1 MGMAGE
7 PRSLR
12 LLIIEDCE
20 ADALLVL
27 RELRRGGFEVTH
39 SRVDT
44 EDGLRE
50 ALRQPWDVI
59 LSDYA
64 MPCLSGQIALSV
76 VRELAPLTPFV
87 VLSGSIG
94 EEAAVALLSAGAS
107 DYLLKDRTSRLCSA
121 IDRALRE
128 ADGLRRRR
136 EAEEAL
142 RRSEE
147 RFRTLVESM
156 SESVFTTGLDARIDG
171 VFGNWPAD
179 LVPARQAHRCQTV
192 GELLGAEV
200 VPRHEAAM
208 RQAERGEQAIYEC
221 SLETAQGSRSLSVS
235 LSPRRNERGEIAGFV
250 GVGRDVTVQ
259 KHLESQLAVSDRL
272 ASLGMLA
279 SGVAHEINNPV
290 SAVIINAEVLLD
302 ALLAP
307 QGAQNHHDSIEI
319 ATMIRDAGER
329 IAGVVKDLKLFSRA
343 PDDRLSALDVRRVI
357 DSSVRLVG
365 NVHRSVARVA
375 ARYEDVAPVLGN
387 EARLGQVFLNL
398 ISNAIESF
406 LSHDRKNEVRIVCR
420 RRGLDRLAIEVI
432 DNGAGMPPDVVKQL
446 FTPFFTTKEV
456 GGTGLGLAICHRII
470 TSHGGSIEVESTPGQ
485 GSIFRVLLP
494 LAVPLAAPVERPQ
507 RREASGRRVL
517 VVDDDRLVLE
527 SICRALH
534 REHDTIG
541 VTHAREALE
550 LIQSGEHFDLIV
562 CDLAMPG
569 GSGVDL
575 HDQLRR
581 LAPGLA
587 EGMIFISGG
596 GFHPEVDAFFSRTS
610 NERIDKPF
618 SPAALADLIS
628 RRLRAAE
635 STDV

>member
-1 MGMAGE
+1 
-7 PRSLR
+7 
-12 LLIIEDCE
+12 
-20 ADALLVL
+20 
-27 RELRRGGFEVTH
+27 
-39 SRVDT
+39 
-44 EDGLRE
+44 
-50 ALRQPWDVI
+50 
-59 LSDYA
+59 
-64 MPCLSGQIALSV
+64 
-76 VRELAPLTPFV
+76 
-87 VLSGSIG
+87 
-94 EEAAVALLSAGAS
+94 
-107 DYLLKDRTSRLCSA
+107 
-121 IDRALRE
+121 
-128 ADGLRRRR
+128 
-136 EAEEAL
+136 
-142 RRSEE
+142 
-147 RFRTLVESM
+147 
-156 SESVFTTGLDARIDG
+156 
-171 VFGNWPAD
+171 
-179 LVPARQAHRCQTV
+179 
-192 GELLGAEV
+192 
-200 VPRHEAAM
+200 
-208 RQAERGEQAIYEC
+208 
-221 SLETAQGSRSLSVS
+221 
-235 LSPRRNERGEIAGFV
+235 
-250 GVGRDVTVQ
+250 
-259 KHLESQLAVSDRL
+259 
-272 ASLGMLA
+272 MLA